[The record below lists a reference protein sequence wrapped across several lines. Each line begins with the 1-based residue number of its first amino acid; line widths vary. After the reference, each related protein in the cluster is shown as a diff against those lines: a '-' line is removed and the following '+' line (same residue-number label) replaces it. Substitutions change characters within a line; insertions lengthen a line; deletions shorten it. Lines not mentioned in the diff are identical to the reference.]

1 MTHKQFKFLRSGAV
15 AAMTCLI
22 LGAGLAQAQ
31 TVMRLNIS
39 LPKNSHSGVTI
50 DTFAEEVAKRTDGR
64 YKIET
69 FYAGSLGAERE
80 SVEAVQLGTQE
91 LTWTSTGPVPNFVP
105 DTRILDIPFLF
116 RDYEHARTVLD
127 GEVGQQL
134 LEKFD
139 KAGIKALA
147 WGDNGFRHMTNS
159 RHAVN
164 GPDDLKGLKLR
175 TMENPIHIQAYEAF
189 GVVPTPM
196 AFGELFTALQQ
207 GTVDGQENP
216 LSIITSAKFY
226 QVQKNLTLTGHVF
239 SPSVLLMNKDLYD
252 RLSDD
257 DKVAFQEA
265 AQAAIVA
272 NRKRVD
278 EDEASAVKFLKENG
292 MEVVETV
299 DRAAFEQKLAAV
311 FEKFG
316 KQFGAENIDKI
327 RNAQ

>member
-1 MTHKQFKFLRSGAV
+1 
-15 AAMTCLI
+15 
-22 LGAGLAQAQ
+22 
-31 TVMRLNIS
+31 
-39 LPKNSHSGVTI
+39 
-50 DTFAEEVAKRTDGR
+50 GR

-189 GVVPTPM
+189 GVVP
-196 AFGELFTALQQ
+196 
-207 GTVDGQENP
+207 
-216 LSIITSAKFY
+216 
-226 QVQKNLTLTGHVF
+226 
-239 SPSVLLMNKDLYD
+239 
-252 RLSDD
+252 
-257 DKVAFQEA
+257 
-265 AQAAIVA
+265 
-272 NRKRVD
+272 
-278 EDEASAVKFLKENG
+278 
-292 MEVVETV
+292 
-299 DRAAFEQKLAAV
+299 
-311 FEKFG
+311 
-316 KQFGAENIDKI
+316 
-327 RNAQ
+327 